1 MDATNVE
8 LGVCEVFV
16 DGASVGHTIG
26 GVTVTY
32 TPEYHETKV
41 DKFGSTNVEKFLIG
55 EKLTAKVPLAEFTLT
70 NIKNAIPFGT
80 VSGGKITIGSVAGK
94 RASENASQLVLH
106 PVANAD
112 SDRSDDVVMY
122 KAVQTGE
129 IVIEH
134 KNDGEKILEC
144 MYEALVDESRD
155 DGNLLGLIGD
165 STT

>member
-1 MDATNVE
+1 MDATEVQ

-16 DGASVGHTIG
+16 NGTTVGHTIG

-55 EKLTAKVPLAEFTLT
+55 EKLTAKVPIAQITLA
-70 NIKNAIPFGT
+70 NIKKAIPFGT
-80 VSGGKITIGSVAGK
+80 IVGGKITIGKTAGQ
-94 RASENASQLVLH
+94 RASSLASQLVLH
-106 PVANAD
+106 PIANATN
-112 SDRSDDVVMY
+112 DRSDDVVMY

-134 KNDGEKILEC
+134 KNDGEKILET
-144 MYEALVDESRD
+144 MYEALVDESKS

-165 STT
+165 STA